1 MTWKDDTRPGSE
13 IDGPIDSAATAFLAS
28 ISPRGPSGGQAW
40 EWVEQDQGIHAV
52 TSVTVEKLT
61 TKRVPGSGKGT
72 ASATGSSSASA
83 TVASGGTTSV
93 KVEGNDLPGLDT
105 STVTCVKQ
113 GGNINIASGAIGG
126 QQGLGVVMTD
136 ESTPKVTSLA
146 MVVDGN
152 ALAVSDNMGMKTGS
166 ADVKVDGSTY
176 TITGEAAGADLKNP
190 MAGMITKKFEI
201 TVTCK

>member
-1 MTWKDDTRPGSE
+1 
-13 IDGPIDSAATAFLAS
+13 
-28 ISPRGPSGGQAW
+28 
-40 EWVEQDQGIHAV
+40 
-52 TSVTVEKLT
+52 
-61 TKRVPGSGKGT
+61 
-72 ASATGSSSASA
+72 
-83 TVASGGTTSV
+83 VASGGTTSV

>member
-1 MTWKDDTRPGSE
+1 
-13 IDGPIDSAATAFLAS
+13 
-28 ISPRGPSGGQAW
+28 
-40 EWVEQDQGIHAV
+40 V
-52 TSVTVEKLT
+52 
-61 TKRVPGSGKGT
+61 KRVLAVGVGVIGCSMLLMACSDNNSSGKGT
-72 ASATGSSSASA
+72 ASATGSA
-83 TVASGGTTSV
+83 TATAAHAGTGKTSV
-93 KVEGNDLPGLDT
+93 KVDGSDLPGLDL

-136 ESTPKVTSLA
+136 EPTPKVTSLG

-152 ALAVSDNMGMKTGS
+152 ALAVSDTMGVKTGS

-176 TITGEAAGADLKNP
+176 TISGEAAGADMKNP

-201 TVTCK
+201 TVSCS